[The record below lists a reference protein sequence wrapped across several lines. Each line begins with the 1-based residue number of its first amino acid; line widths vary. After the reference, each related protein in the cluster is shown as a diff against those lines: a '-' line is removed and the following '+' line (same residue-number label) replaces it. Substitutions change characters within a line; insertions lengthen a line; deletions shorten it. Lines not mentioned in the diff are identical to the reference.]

1 MTLARYAGVMR
12 ITRRAGLGLIGS
24 LGLLALPGFAQGA
37 PAGAGPAVG
46 ASAAGAPAAAAQPY
60 SIDQSRYFAS
70 PEIEAAQRHQRLDE
84 AAGFPTAAPVDP
96 AGLGD
101 YLRRAELLLAQLERH
116 GAYLHLRASRD
127 MDDRADAD
135 ADDRIAD
142 AVDLLTERVEA
153 ALRSL
158 GGAAFSKAAAAN
170 PSLRRYTYLLARA
183 ERDLPHELPQDQE
196 AIVHELADPA
206 ASNSWTLYEQT
217 LRSTPFAKVATAAG
231 PLDARA
237 DAGLLAVNPDRAV
250 RQAAWQGRWD
260 GYASRANIYANI
272 LFGIVRL
279 NDRVARLHH
288 FPDAPSKV
296 YFARNLDRAQVSAA
310 LARVEGHAD
319 LFKNYQRLRA
329 QHIAA
334 FSGIGEVR
342 PWDWSLPMPG
352 FAVPRMT
359 LDETRGAVLAALA
372 PLGADYV
379 EHFRALLDPVNG
391 RMDIAAEQGRRING
405 GFSIGA
411 PGVASGLF
419 VENYGRGLL
428 GNSRVIIHE
437 GGHAIHRQLMTES
450 DVSPFYT
457 QGPNWMFEG
466 FATLNEFLLYDHLYR
481 ISTDPRA
488 RVYYLEALIDDM
500 SLQLFTS
507 AEEATLEQSIY
518 DGVIA
523 GRVKNAADLDALSGS
538 VWGRYEI
545 WPASEPQYAHVWVTK
560 SLMYED
566 PLYLVNYLYAGLL
579 ATEMFDQVEHDPS
592 GFPTRY
598 ADLLRRGFYASPE
611 ALLRS
616 FFGRSRSQEQMVDDC
631 MNILKQRVDELA
643 AAYGKIRAAY

>member
-1 MTLARYAGVMR
+1 MR
-12 ITRRAGLGLIGS
+12 IRRRAGLGLIGS
-24 LGLLALPGFAQGA
+24 LGLLAL
-37 PAGAGPAVG
+37 AGA
-46 ASAAGAPAAAAQPY
+46 ASAVGAPAAGAQSY

-70 PEIEAAQRHQRLDE
+70 PEIEAAQRQQRLDE
-84 AAGFPTAAPVDP
+84 AAGFPAVAPVDP

-101 YLRRAELLLAQLERH
+101 YLHRAEVLLAQLERH

-142 AVDLLTERVEA
+142 AVDLLTESAED
-153 ALRSL
+153 ALRAL
-158 GGAAFSKAAAAN
+158 GGAAFAKAAAAN

-183 ERDLPHELPQDQE
+183 ERNLPHELPQEQE

-217 LRSTPFAKVATAAG
+217 VRSTPFAKVATAAG

-319 LFKNYQRLRA
+319 LLKNYQRLRA

-334 FSGIGEVR
+334 FSGIVDVR

-352 FAVPRMT
+352 FVVPRMT
-359 LDETRGAVLAALA
+359 LDETRAAVLAALA

-379 EHFRALLDPVNG
+379 EHFRALLDPANG

-411 PGVASGLF
+411 AGVASGLF

-428 GNSRVIIHE
+428 GNSRVLIHE

-466 FATLNEFLLYDHLYR
+466 FAILNEFLLYDHLYR

-500 SLQLFTS
+500 SVQLFTS

-579 ATEMFDQVEHDPS
+579 ATEMFDGVERDPS
-592 GFPTRY
+592 GFPKRY

-611 ALLRS
+611 ELMRS
-616 FFGRSRSQEQMVDDC
+616 FFGRRLSQKEMVDDC
-631 MNILKQRVDELA
+631 MNILKRRVDELA
-643 AAYGKIRAAY
+643 AAYGKIHAEH

>member
-1 MTLARYAGVMR
+1 
-12 ITRRAGLGLIGS
+12 
-24 LGLLALPGFAQGA
+24 
-37 PAGAGPAVG
+37 
-46 ASAAGAPAAAAQPY
+46 
-60 SIDQSRYFAS
+60 
-70 PEIEAAQRHQRLDE
+70 
-84 AAGFPTAAPVDP
+84 
-96 AGLGD
+96 
-101 YLRRAELLLAQLERH
+101 
-116 GAYLHLRASRD
+116 
-127 MDDRADAD
+127 
-135 ADDRIAD
+135 
-142 AVDLLTERVEA
+142 
-153 ALRSL
+153 
-158 GGAAFSKAAAAN
+158 
-170 PSLRRYTYLLARA
+170 
-183 ERDLPHELPQDQE
+183 
-196 AIVHELADPA
+196 
-206 ASNSWTLYEQT
+206 
-217 LRSTPFAKVATAAG
+217 
-231 PLDARA
+231 
-237 DAGLLAVNPDRAV
+237 
-250 RQAAWQGRWD
+250 
-260 GYASRANIYANI
+260 
-272 LFGIVRL
+272 
-279 NDRVARLHH
+279 
-288 FPDAPSKV
+288 V

-319 LFKNYQRLRA
+319 LLKNYQRLRA

-334 FSGIGEVR
+334 FSGIVDVR

-359 LDETRGAVLAALA
+359 LDETRAAVLAALA

-379 EHFRALLDPVNG
+379 GHFRALLDPANG

-466 FATLNEFLLYDHLYR
+466 FAILNEFLLYDHLYR

-500 SLQLFTS
+500 SVQLFTS

-579 ATEMFDQVEHDPS
+579 ATEMFDRVERDPS
-592 GFPTRY
+592 GFPNRY

-611 ALLRS
+611 ELLRG
-616 FFGRSRSQEQMVDDC
+616 FFGRSLSQEAMVDDC
-631 MNILKQRVDELA
+631 MNILEQRVDELA
-643 AAYGKIRAAY
+643 AAYGKIRAEH